1 MRVLLDLNIIL
12 DVLLNRAPWV
22 TDSAATWDAH
32 RAGEVVAHVAA
43 FAVPTVFYVMRRQ
56 SDLIRAHEGV
66 RICLE
71 SLEIA
76 PVTRSTLQLARRQ
89 AGSDYE
95 DNLQIACA
103 VEAGLQQANFGQ
115 GNLVVDDFCGG
126 AEDGQAWIPASRP
139 GFSCRAFPCPQF
151 ACRGDE
157 RDGCASGRRSADHRP

>member
-1 MRVLLDLNIIL
+1 MKVLLDLNVIL

-56 SDLIRAHEGV
+56 SDLRRAHEGV

-76 PVTRSTLQLARRQ
+76 PVARSTLQLARRQ

-103 VEAGLQQANFGQ
+103 VEAGLDAIVSRDPTGFAQSPIPVLAPADLLQQLAAAKSNS
-115 GNLVVDDFCGG
+115 
-126 AEDGQAWIPASRP
+126 PA
-139 GFSCRAFPCPQF
+139 G
-151 ACRGDE
+151 E
-157 RDGCASGRRSADHRP
+157 

>member
-1 MRVLLDLNIIL
+1 MKVLLDLNIIL

-22 TDSAATWDAH
+22 TDSAAIWDAH
-32 RAGEVVAHVAA
+32 RAGELVAHVAA

-56 SDLIRAHEGV
+56 SDLRRAHEGV

-76 PVTRSTLQLARRQ
+76 PVGRATLQLARRQ

-103 VEAGLQQANFGQ
+103 AEAG
-115 GNLVVDDFCGG
+115 VDAIVSRDPGG
-126 AEDGQAWIPASRP
+126 FAHSPIPIWAP
-139 GFSCRAFPCPQF
+139 
-151 ACRGDE
+151 
-157 RDGCASGRRSADHRP
+157 ADLRQHLAAAKSNSPVGA

>member
-1 MRVLLDLNIIL
+1 VKVLLDLNIVL

-32 RAGEVVAHVAA
+32 RAGEVVAHLAA

-56 SDLIRAHEGV
+56 SDLRRAHEGV

-71 SLEIA
+71 TLDIA
-76 PVTRSTLQLARRQ
+76 PVGRSTLQLARRQ

-103 VEAGLQQANFGQ
+103 VEAGLDAIVSRDPTGFAQSPIPILSPTDLLQQLATAKSNS
-115 GNLVVDDFCGG
+115 
-126 AEDGQAWIPASRP
+126 PAH
-139 GFSCRAFPCPQF
+139 
-151 ACRGDE
+151 E
-157 RDGCASGRRSADHRP
+157 

>member
-1 MRVLLDLNIIL
+1 MKVLLDLNVVL
-12 DVLLNRAPWV
+12 DVLLNRVPWV

-32 RAGEVVAHVAA
+32 RAGEVMAHVAA

-56 SDLIRAHEGV
+56 SDLRRAHEGV

-76 PVTRSTLQLARRQ
+76 PFARSTLQLARQQ

-103 VEAGLQQANFGQ
+103 VEAGLHAIISRDPTGFAHSPIPVLTPADLLQQLAAAKSNS
-115 GNLVVDDFCGG
+115 
-126 AEDGQAWIPASRP
+126 PA
-139 GFSCRAFPCPQF
+139 G
-151 ACRGDE
+151 E
-157 RDGCASGRRSADHRP
+157 

>member
-1 MRVLLDLNIIL
+1 MKVLLDLNIIL

-56 SDLIRAHEGV
+56 SDLRRAHEGV

-71 SLEIA
+71 TLEIA
-76 PVTRSTLQLARRQ
+76 PVGRSTLQLARRQ

-103 VEAGLQQANFGQ
+103 VEAGLDAIVSRDPTGFAQSPIPVLSPTDLLQQLAAAKSNS
-115 GNLVVDDFCGG
+115 
-126 AEDGQAWIPASRP
+126 PAR
-139 GFSCRAFPCPQF
+139 
-151 ACRGDE
+151 E
-157 RDGCASGRRSADHRP
+157 

>member
-1 MRVLLDLNIIL
+1 VKVLLDLNVIL

-56 SDLIRAHEGV
+56 SDLSRAHEGV

-76 PVTRSTLQLARRQ
+76 PVGRSTLQLARRQ

-103 VEAGLQQANFGQ
+103 VEAGLNAIVSRDPTGFAHSPIPVLTPADLLQQLAAAK
-115 GNLVVDDFCGG
+115 GNS
-126 AEDGQAWIPASRP
+126 PA
-139 GFSCRAFPCPQF
+139 G
-151 ACRGDE
+151 E
-157 RDGCASGRRSADHRP
+157 

>member
-1 MRVLLDLNIIL
+1 MRVLLDLNVIL

-22 TDSAATWDAH
+22 PDSAATWDAH

-56 SDLIRAHEGV
+56 SDLSRAHEGV

-76 PVTRSTLQLARRQ
+76 PVARSTLQLARRQ

-103 VEAGLQQANFGQ
+103 VEAGLDAIVSRDPTGFARSPIPVLTPADLLQQLAAAKSNPSA
-115 GNLVVDDFCGG
+115 GN
-126 AEDGQAWIPASRP
+126 
-139 GFSCRAFPCPQF
+139 
-151 ACRGDE
+151 
-157 RDGCASGRRSADHRP
+157 

>member
-1 MRVLLDLNIIL
+1 MKVLLDLNIIL

-56 SDLIRAHEGV
+56 SDLRRAHEGV

-71 SLEIA
+71 SVQIA
-76 PVTRSTLQLARRQ
+76 PVGRSTLQLARRQ

-95 DNLQIACA
+95 DNLQIASA
-103 VEAGLQQANFGQ
+103 VEAGLDAIVSRDPTGFAHSPIPVLAPADLLQQLAAAKSNS
-115 GNLVVDDFCGG
+115 
-126 AEDGQAWIPASRP
+126 PA
-139 GFSCRAFPCPQF
+139 G
-151 ACRGDE
+151 E
-157 RDGCASGRRSADHRP
+157 